1 MPTDVQ
7 VDRALELIQKS
18 GGNYQYFFEKLTS
31 PAWIEPLA
39 KKGRFAQPP
48 GIERVGTMYRFP
60 RWPEG
65 DYLFRMA
72 PIAPDAVAAALSDKC
87 FESDNPLVHLLLVE
101 IGTALPGPL
110 AVPVARREQA
120 WVDTQSSLFP
130 LYPEKAAA
138 LVEHLCL
145 GHEARAALGLASA
158 ILEVRAPAEREGK
171 LIEGEDGT
179 GYVWKPSPDPLGKME
194 PVRSQLFLRRVIEPL
209 ANAVPA
215 DLLASLARILD
226 HAVSIHA
233 SNQQDR
239 LNDYSDIWRPY
250 LEHSSHHDTLSET
263 VSALIAAIKVVVD
276 RGQDGIGLVFDAIQE
291 YTWPIFD
298 RIRAFTLLCAANP
311 DQADVERFVN
321 DPEHY
326 GRPSINPEFKELLKK
341 VAPSLASAV
350 LNDILQRIDAGPD
363 PTSYAY
369 HLEHRVQ
376 PEHVETVRSQI
387 IEQWKRDWL
396 FPLSDAL
403 DGARAEELKALVMKY
418 DAPGPRFRSG
428 GFRQLQDQSPSDVTG
443 FNAMTVDELVGY
455 LKEWAP
461 PSSGLPFERPSRAGM
476 AATLRQWVVHDPQ
489 RATANLESFLTTDLN
504 PAYITA
510 ILDAFSGMLKSEQT
524 FDIYAVARAAQWV
537 AENTD
542 ALTDFDTDR
551 SLHEATWNWAQMSA
565 ARYMTDL
572 LLQEKRLDLSR
583 AAELWPAV
591 RAMCYLDRP
600 TVEDEVEYKKKASRY
615 ASYALNTP
623 RPVGIEAMIRYGRW
637 LKLATH
643 NADFSSELMVPVFE
657 VLEEKLDA
665 RIEPSVAV
673 REMFGMQFRTL
684 AWLDLKRFSEVIPKL
699 FPGKDGELKEQK
711 TLDRFAWHAYLQYGG
726 LVIDMLPAMRNRY
739 LMAIKALQQTKDSD
753 WEMDRALANHLMEY
767 YAHGAIELGDPLI
780 TQFFESASPKLRAQA
795 AGDIGWRLGQETGP
809 LDETIQ
815 GRLMRLFESRMQL
828 LNLDSKDE
836 ADELATFGWW
846 LGSGKFPEAWS
857 VTQAMLILE
866 RIRSLRPDFAVVEA
880 LHKLAPRYPYEAVRI
895 VRVLFEDDK
904 DGWAIHGW
912 DQHLDS
918 ILRQALDDGEAARK
932 EAREFI
938 ELLVSRGFRGYRSL
952 TAHAGHIEPQH

>member
-31 PAWIEPLA
+31 PAWIEPLT
-39 KKGRFAQPP
+39 KKGRFAHPP

-65 DYLFRMA
+65 DYLLRMA
-72 PIAPDAVAAALSDKC
+72 PIAPEAVAAALSDKC

-101 IGTALPGPL
+101 IGTVLPGPL
-110 AVPVARREQA
+110 AVAVVRREQA
-120 WVDTQSSLFP
+120 WVETQSSLFT

-138 LVEHLCL
+138 LVEHLCQVN
-145 GHEARAALGLASA
+145 EARAALGLASA
-158 ILEVRAPAEREGK
+158 MLEVRAPAEREGK

-179 GYVWKPSPDPLGKME
+179 SFVWKPSPDPLGKME
-194 PVRSQLFLRRVIEPL
+194 PVWSQLFLRRVIEPL

-215 DLLASLARILD
+215 DLLASLAQNLNR
-226 HAVSIHA
+226 AVSIHA
-233 SNQQDR
+233 SNQQDHS
-239 LNDYSDIWRPY
+239 NDHSEIWRPH
-250 LEHSSHHDTLSET
+250 LEHSSHPDALNET
-263 VSALIAAIKVVVD
+263 VSALVAAIKIIVD
-276 RGQDGIGLVFDAIQE
+276 HRHDGIGLVFDAIKE
-291 YTWPIFD
+291 YTWPIFN
-298 RIRAFTLLCAANP
+298 RIRAFTLLHTTNP
-311 DQADVERFVN
+311 DQAAVERFVN
-321 DPEHY
+321 DPERY
-326 GRPSINPEFKELLKK
+326 ARPSINSEFNDLLKK
-341 VAPSLASAV
+341 VAPSLTPTV
-350 LNDILQRIDAGPD
+350 LNDILQRIDTGPD

-396 FPLSDAL
+396 FPLSDVL
-403 DGARAEELKALVMKY
+403 EGSRAEELQALVMKY
-418 DAPGPRFRSG
+418 DAPRPRFRSG
-428 GFRQLQDQSPSDVTG
+428 GIRQLQDQSPSDVAG

-455 LKEWAP
+455 LKEWTP

-476 AATLRQWVVHDPQ
+476 ASTLRQWVTHDPQ
-489 RATANLESFLTTDLN
+489 RATANLELFLTTELN

-510 ILDAFSGMLKSEQT
+510 ILDAFSGMLKSEEA
-524 FDIYAVARAAQWV
+524 FDIYTVARAAQWA

-542 ALTDFDTDR
+542 ALTEFDAEER
-551 SLHEATWNWAQMSA
+551 LHEATWNWAQMSA

-583 AAELWPAV
+583 AAELWPAAS
-591 RAMCYLDRP
+591 AMCYLDRP
-600 TVEDEVEYKKKASRY
+600 TVEDEVEYKKEASRY

-637 LKLATH
+637 LKLATS
-643 NADFSSELMVPVFE
+643 NTDFSPELLVPVFE

-665 RIEPSVAV
+665 RTEPSVAV

-684 AWLDLKRFSEVIPKL
+684 AWLDVKWFSSVIPKL
-699 FPGKDGELKEQK
+699 FPGKDGELKEEK

-739 LMAIKALQQTKDSD
+739 LMAIKALHQTNDSD
-753 WEMDRALANHLMEY
+753 RELDRALANHLMEY
-767 YAHGAIELGDPLI
+767 YAHGAIELDDPLI
-780 TQFFESASPKLRAQA
+780 SQFFESASPKLRAQA
-795 AGDIGWRLGQETGP
+795 VGDIGWRLGQESGP

-815 GRLMRLFESRMQL
+815 DRLMRLFESRLKL

-857 VTQAMLILE
+857 ITQAMLILE
-866 RIRSLRPDFAVVEA
+866 RTRSLRPDFAVVEA
-880 LHKLAPRYPYEAVRI
+880 LDKLAPRYPYEAVRV

-912 DQHLDS
+912 DQHLDT

-932 EAREFI
+932 EAGEFI

-952 TAHAGHIEPQH
+952 TANAGHTEPEH